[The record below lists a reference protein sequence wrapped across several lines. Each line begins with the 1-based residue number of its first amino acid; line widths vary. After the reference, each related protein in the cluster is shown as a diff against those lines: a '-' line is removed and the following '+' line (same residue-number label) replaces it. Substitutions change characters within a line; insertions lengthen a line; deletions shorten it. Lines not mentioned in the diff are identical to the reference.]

1 MEKVLLIV
9 YLMFRL
15 LVGLYSNSL
24 AAHLIHD
31 NWIFQCTFDVN
42 KSFSTTHQLAYPL
55 QDAGHG
61 EEGRG
66 RDLRLVGLD
75 RRQQVVRGV
84 VEALGHLGEALR
96 VGRPQ
101 HDHLVA
107 PGFGPD

>member
-1 MEKVLLIV
+1 M
-9 YLMFRL
+9 
-15 LVGLYSNSL
+15 
-24 AAHLIHD
+24 H
-31 NWIFQCTFDVN
+31 WTFDIRINFTPV
-42 KSFSTTHQLAYPL
+42 HQGYLAYPL

-107 PGFGPD
+107 PGFVPDW